1 MRRLWGSLAVLA
13 LLVSLML
20 WNIRAVGEA
29 SAGLSETL
37 RQAQDLAEAGDWSA
51 AEKQTEQAFSQ
62 WQEQRLWLSIVLRM
76 DDTSQVDSS
85 FYEARALVR
94 DKELKEYLP
103 ASRELVQHVEQLGEW
118 ERPSWEN
125 VL

>member
-13 LLVSLML
+13 LLVGLML

-29 SAGLSETL
+29 SAGLCQTL
-37 RQAQDLAEAGDWSA
+37 RQAQNLAESGDWAA
-51 AEKQTEQAFSQ
+51 AEKQTEQAYTQ

-85 FYEARALVR
+85 FHEARALVR
-94 DKELKEYLP
+94 DRELKDYLP